1 MVIKNPEGLQDAA
14 KTFLR
19 RFPFPGVFAFY
30 GEMGAGKTTFIKALC
45 RELQVQDT
53 VTSPS
58 FALVNEY
65 RTKQGEMV
73 FHFDFYR
80 IKSIRE
86 AFDLGYEEYFFGA
99 SYCFIE
105 WPEKIEELLPETVVN
120 VNIKV
125 LKDGSRDIEAE
136 RKPGPE

>member
-1 MVIKNPEGLQDAA
+1 MIIKNPDQLQKTA
-14 KTFLR
+14 KKFLEQY
-19 RFPFPGVFAFY
+19 PFPGIFAFY

-45 RELQVQDT
+45 RELKVQDT

-65 RTKQGEMV
+65 RTEDGKMI
-73 FHFDFYR
+73 FHFDFFR

-86 AFDLGYEEYFFGA
+86 VFDLGYEEYFFGA

-105 WPEKIEELLPETVVN
+105 WPEKITELLPETVVD
-120 VNIKV
+120 VKIKI
-125 LKDGSRDIEAE
+125 LPDGSREIEMSG
-136 RKPGPE
+136 KD

>member
-1 MVIKNPEGLQDAA
+1 
-14 KTFLR
+14 
-19 RFPFPGVFAFY
+19 
-30 GEMGAGKTTFIKALC
+30 MGAGKTTFIKALC

-58 FALVNEY
+58 FTLVNEY
-65 RTKQGEMV
+65 QTKRGEMV

-86 AFDLGYEEYFFGA
+86 VFDLGYEEYFFGA

-105 WPEKIEELLPETVVN
+105 WPGKIEELLPETVVN

-125 LKDGSRDIEAE
+125 MQDGSRNIELG